1 MNEGNRIKKDEI
13 SLPDAITDLLK
24 SFHHRG
30 IFTERDP
37 KVFGIASLWQPI
49 HRRGRRS
56 PKYVGL

>member
-1 MNEGNRIKKDEI
+1 MNEGNRVKKDE
-13 SLPDAITDLLK
+13 SSQSDAITDLWK
-24 SFHHRG
+24 PFHHRG
-30 IFTERDP
+30 ILKERDP